1 MSKKFTFNP
10 AEAAAAGSA
19 HRTGE
24 LGSLDKVIRASSR
37 KPTGRK
43 PNFPGEK
50 VARLNVFLPETLVR
64 TIKAKAAERGKTLSQ
79 FVADWAKSL

>member
-1 MSKKFTFNP
+1 MSKKFTFKP

-24 LGSLDKVIRASSR
+24 LVSLDKVIRASSR
-37 KPTGRK
+37 SPTGRK
-43 PNFPGEK
+43 PDFPGEE

-64 TIKAKAAERGKTLSQ
+64 SIKARAADSGKTLSQ